1 MTLIYTRSP
10 YFISVNETGQTG
22 AKVKL
27 YIWNKGTTE
36 PTTPTYI
43 ISKNIPS
50 PTQTELNFNI
60 SNYVREFIDN
70 IAPVPADFITLEEN
84 NAWCFVKV
92 ERYSIEGGGDKFVD
106 ETTYVST
113 NGYTKYLDGYNE
125 SIDDTII
132 PLTNDL
138 QTLYYNRNG
147 TIPYINLLFDN
158 STGSEE
164 LEIVWTSLNNVVIDS
179 LGSSEVGI
187 FNYTFTIAN
196 TSVDYDNGNNLIIKD
211 ISSPFFP
218 KTVATYRVIPICEPK
233 YTPVLCSF
241 INGKGGWQFLT
252 FFKAQ
257 TNNINVKGST
267 YKMMPLALDYNI
279 AQPQTKSFNIN
290 GTQSV
295 KLNTGWV
302 DENYSDIITQ
312 LLLSETVLLDG
323 KPVDVKSQS
332 STLKTSLKDKMINY
346 EIDFDYAFGLIN
358 DVI

>member
-10 YFISVNETGQTG
+10 YFISVNEAGQTG
-22 AKVKL
+22 ARIKL

-60 SNYVREFIDN
+60 SNYVREYIDN
-70 IAPVPADFITLEEN
+70 IAPVPSDFITLEEN

-92 ERYSIEGGGDKFVD
+92 EQYSIEGGGDKFVG
-106 ETTYVST
+106 ETTYVAT
-113 NGYTKYLDGYNE
+113 NGYTKYLDGYNQ
-125 SIDDTII
+125 STTDTII

-158 STGSEE
+158 STGTESLDVRWLE
-164 LEIVWTSLNNVVIDS
+164 LNSSTVIDS
-179 LGSSEVGI
+179 IGSSEVGI

-196 TSVDYDNGNNLIIKD
+196 TSIDYDNGNRLRIINDATTD
-211 ISSPFFP
+211 II
-218 KTVATYRVIPICEPK
+218 ATYRVIPICEPK

-241 INGKGGWQFLT
+241 INAKGGWQFLT

-267 YKMMPLALDYNI
+267 YKMMPSALDYNI
-279 AQPQTKSFNIN
+279 QQPQTKSFNIN
-290 GTQSV
+290 GSQTI
-295 KLNTGWV
+295 KLNSGWV

-332 STLKTSLKDKMINY
+332 STLKTSLQDKMINY
-346 EIDFDYAFGLIN
+346 EIEFEYAFGLIN

>member
-27 YIWNKGTTE
+27 YIWNKYTTE

-60 SNYVREFIDN
+60 SNYVREFIDA
-70 IAPVPADFITLEEN
+70 IAPVVPEYIADEQN
-84 NAWCFVKV
+84 NTWCFVKV

-106 ETTYVST
+106 ETTYVAT
-113 NGYTKYLDGYNE
+113 NGYTKYLDGYNQ
-125 SIDDTII
+125 STTDTII

-138 QTLYYNRNG
+138 QTIYYNRDSGN
-147 TIPYINLLFDN
+147 IPYINLLFLNSAGTESLDIRWIELN
-158 STGSEE
+158 SSTIIESTG
-164 LEIVWTSLNNVVIDS
+164 IA
-179 LGSSEVGI
+179 EVGD
-187 FNYTFTIAN
+187 FNYAIALAN
-196 TSVDYDNGNNLIIKD
+196 ELIDYDNGNRLRIINDNTLD
-211 ISSPFFP
+211 II
-218 KTVATYRVIPICEPK
+218 ATYKVIPICEPK

-241 INGKGGWQFLT
+241 INAKGGWQFLT

-267 YKMMPLALDYNI
+267 YKMMPSALDYNI